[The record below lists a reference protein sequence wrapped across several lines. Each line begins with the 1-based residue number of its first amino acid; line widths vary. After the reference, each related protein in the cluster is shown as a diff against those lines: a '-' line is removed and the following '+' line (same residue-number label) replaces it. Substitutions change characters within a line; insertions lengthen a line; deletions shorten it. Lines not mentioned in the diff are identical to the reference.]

1 MSDREFKKQV
11 FKEPTQWLSGLCYRL
26 RLTDDGRLTLAS
38 IPGLDRWVDL
48 GGIGTPAC
56 LAIGEC
62 GQLHLI
68 DAGEYRLYRYDPL
81 AGRLERLPCTGG
93 RGSEPGQFSTPARM
107 VMDRHSLW
115 VVDTGNGRIQAFARE
130 NLQLKYI
137 IHNLAEPLDLAVGR
151 EGRLFVLDRG
161 SRQIHCYGSNGRY
174 QNRSFGAE
182 QLGEPL
188 RCATGQDGSLYV
200 LDQHYDAF
208 LRFSQDG
215 DYLGQV
221 GEFSRVAAGYKPSV
235 FCVDTSGNFYVGDA
249 TAGGIHQF
257 AADGSYL
264 GPVPGFS
271 APVAELTASRSGDL
285 YAAGAEGLAL
295 LTAGQGYS
303 HQQGLYYSKWLDSG
317 VPGCQWHRL
326 ALQTAVPPRTAL
338 GVYYYA
344 SDDAVLKER
353 VDGILSDRQ
362 TSTQRKK
369 ELLDAEIPETAWVGP
384 QRDPADMLFGEKQGR
399 YLWLKLDLA
408 TFDNALTPSI
418 ASLKLYYPRIS
429 YLRYLPA
436 IYQDDPF
443 SRDFL
448 ERFLALFESIS
459 FDLETEISGLF
470 RYFDPSATPPGFLEW
485 LGSWLNRALEEQWP
499 LDKKRRLVAEAC
511 QLYRLKGTPAGIS
524 GLVEIYTGKTP
535 RILEYAALGGQ
546 LILGKELRLGISTL
560 LVRTPVRGF
569 SLGDDSILGRTAL
582 RGEASGPTDPFLP
595 LAHRFSVMVEL
606 SAAERDR
613 CQAGL
618 IRLLEAEK
626 PADTLC
632 HLRIIDEAA
641 GGVGAYLGINS
652 RVDGYR
658 GLKIG
663 LDAVLGSNLAVLDN
677 EEPCGKVER
686 RSLVG
691 KGTRLD

>member
-11 FKEPTQWLSGLCYRL
+11 FKEPKQWLSGLCYRL
-26 RLTDDGRLTLAS
+26 RLTDAGSLTLAS
-38 IPGLDRWVDL
+38 MPGLDRWIDL
-48 GGIGTPAC
+48 GGIGAPVC

-68 DAGEYRLYRYDPL
+68 DAGECRLYRYDPL
-81 AGRLERLPCTGG
+81 AGRLERLPCPGG
-93 RGSEPGQFSTPARM
+93 RGSEPGQFSAPTRM
-107 VMDRHSLW
+107 VIGRHSLW
-115 VVDTGNGRIQAFARE
+115 VVDAGNGRIQAFARE

-137 IHNLAEPLDLAVGR
+137 INNLAEPLDLAVGP
-151 EGRLFVLDRG
+151 EGRLFVLDRA
-161 SRQIHCYGSNGRY
+161 SRQIHCYGGNGRY

-182 QLGEPL
+182 QLQKPL
-188 RCATGQDGSLYV
+188 RCATGQDGSLFV

-221 GEFSRVAAGYKPSV
+221 GDFSLIAPGYKPSV
-235 FCVDTSGNFYVGDA
+235 FCIDSSANFYVGQA
-249 TAGGIHQF
+249 TAGGIYQF

-264 GPVPGFS
+264 GPLPGFS
-271 APVAELTASRSGDL
+271 SPVAELTASHSGDL

-295 LTAGQGYS
+295 LIAERGYS
-303 HQQGLYYSKWLDSG
+303 HQQGLYYSKGLDSG
-317 VPGCQWHRL
+317 LQGCQWHRL
-326 ALQTAVPPRTAL
+326 ALQAAVPPRTAL

-344 SDDAVLKER
+344 SDDAVLKEL
-353 VDGILSDRQ
+353 VDRILFDRQ

-369 ELLDAEIPETAWVGP
+369 ELLDAQIPETAWAGP

-408 TFDNALTPSI
+408 TYDDTLTPSI
-418 ASLKLYYPRIS
+418 SSLKLYYPRIS

-436 IYQDDPF
+436 IYQEDPL

-448 ERFLALFESIS
+448 ERFLSLFESIT

-470 RYFDPSATPPGFLEW
+470 RYFDPATTPPAFLEW

-499 LDKKRRLVAEAC
+499 LDKKRRLIAEAC
-511 QLYRLKGTPAGIS
+511 RLYRLKGTPAGII
-524 GLVEIYTGKTP
+524 GLVELYTGKTP
-535 RILEYAALGGQ
+535 RILEYAALGEQ

-560 LVRTPVRGF
+560 LIRTPVRGF

-582 RGEASGPTDPFLP
+582 RGEASAPVDPFLP

-606 SAAERDR
+606 SEAERDR
-613 CQAGL
+613 WQAGL

-626 PADTLC
+626 PADTVC
-632 HLRIIDEAA
+632 HLRIIDQTA
-641 GGVGAYLGINS
+641 GGVGASLGINS
-652 RVDGYR
+652 RVDGYSS
-658 GLKIG
+658 LKIG
-663 LDAVLGSNLAVLDN
+663 LDAVLGSNLAVLEN
-677 EEPCGKVER
+677 QEPCGKVER

-691 KGTRLD
+691 KDTRLH

>member
-26 RLTDDGRLTLAS
+26 QLTDDGRLTLAS
-38 IPGLDRWVDL
+38 MPGLDRWINL

-93 RGSEPGQFSTPARM
+93 RGSEPGQFSAPARM
-107 VMDRHSLW
+107 VIGRHSLW
-115 VVDTGNGRIQAFARE
+115 VVDAGNGRIQAFARE

-137 IHNLAEPLDLAVGR
+137 IHNLDEPLDLAVGR
-151 EGRLFVLDRG
+151 EGRIFVLDRA

-174 QNRSFGAE
+174 QNRSFGVE

-188 RCATGQDGSLYV
+188 RCAAGQDGSLYV
-200 LDQHYDAF
+200 MDQHYDAF

-215 DYLGQV
+215 DYLGKV
-221 GEFSRVAAGYKPSV
+221 GDFNRVAAGYKPSV
-235 FCVDTSGNFYVGDA
+235 FCIDTSGNFYVGDA

-303 HQQGLYYSKWLDSG
+303 HQQGLYYSKGLDSG
-317 VPGCQWHRL
+317 LPGCQWHRL

-344 SDDAVLKER
+344 SDDAALKER
-353 VDGILSDRQ
+353 VDRILSDRQ

-436 IYQDDPF
+436 IYQEDPL

-485 LGSWLNRALEEQWP
+485 LGTWLNRALEEQWP

-511 QLYRLKGTPAGIS
+511 QLYRLKGTPAGII
-524 GLVEIYTGKTP
+524 GLVELYTGKTP
-535 RILEYAALGGQ
+535 RILEYAALGEQ

-626 PADTLC
+626 PADTVC
-632 HLRIIDEAA
+632 HLRIIDETA

-658 GLKIG
+658 SLKIG

-691 KGTRLD
+691 KDTRLD